1 MPLTHPYRIVIQ
13 ARTTSSRLPAK
24 VLLPIGGMPLA
35 VLVARRVARNGA
47 DIVLATSTLPEDDLL
62 AHTAEGAGLAVVR
75 GPIDDVFE
83 RFLIAT
89 ADLADTDIC
98 VRLTADNPVPDADF
112 VEQIVALLRQSGKQ
126 YIAYGNDGLWL
137 PYGLSAEAFYVGAL
151 RQAQKETLTTY
162 DREHVTPWI
171 RRKYADYV
179 RPAFPDWTSD
189 LGHLRCTVDELRDYL
204 KTEKLFRDLPD
215 AIHAN
220 WRDLVQ
226 ELERVSGGEH
236 PAVGFV
242 LGTAQLGMP
251 YGRTN
256 KAGFS
261 NENEAQ
267 SLLEEA
273 VNGGVVAIDTAR
285 AYGESEKRIGD
296 FLHKSGSHDAPQIVT
311 KLDPLSLLKPLDD
324 AATVER
330 QVLESVESS
339 QRSLGLECLPVLL
352 LHRGD
357 HLTAFDGTVW
367 RTLLYLQ
374 AQGKIAT
381 LGVSV
386 QSPDELRH
394 ALNYPEVKHI
404 QLPFNVLDWRWD
416 RVVVDLRLRPD
427 VTVHVRSVFLQ
438 GLLVQESAVDWP
450 EIEGVKGEAILAA
463 LRKFLIE
470 FERESLQDLCV
481 AYVRG
486 MSWIDGA
493 VLGVDT
499 KEQLAQLQSLWAL
512 PALSHHE
519 ANLLK
524 SSLPRAPEQ
533 FLNPALWP
541 LRNTSG
547 V

>member
-1 MPLTHPYRIVIQ
+1 MPLKHPYRIVIQ

-47 DIVLATSTLPEDDLL
+47 DVVLATSTLPEDDLL
-62 AHTAEGAGLAVVR
+62 AHTVEGAGLAVIR

-137 PYGLSAEAFYVGAL
+137 PYGLSAEAFYVSAL
-151 RQAQKETLTTY
+151 RQAQKEPLTAY

-171 RRKYADYV
+171 RRRYADYV
-179 RPAFPDWTSD
+179 RPAFPNWTSD
-189 LGHLRCTVDELRDYL
+189 LGHLRCTVDELPDYL
-204 KTEKLFRDLPD
+204 KAEKLFRDLPNSIQAD
-215 AIHAN
+215 
-220 WRDLVQ
+220 WRDLVR
-226 ELERVSGGEH
+226 ELEKVPGGKH
-236 PAVGFV
+236 PTVAFV

-256 KAGFS
+256 KTGFS
-261 NENEAQ
+261 DESEAQ

-273 VNGGVVAIDTAR
+273 ANGGVVAIDTAR
-285 AYGESEKRIGD
+285 AYGESERRIGN
-296 FLHKSGSHDAPQIVT
+296 FLHKSGSDGAQTVT
-311 KLDPLSLLKPLDD
+311 KLDPLSFLKPLDD

-330 QVLESVESS
+330 KVLESVESS

-352 LHRGD
+352 LHRAD
-357 HLTAFDGTVW
+357 HLTAFNGTIW
-367 RTLLYLQ
+367 RTLLCLQ
-374 AQGKIAT
+374 AEGKIAA

-386 QSPDELRH
+386 QNPNELRH
-394 ALNYPEVKHI
+394 ALNYTEVKHI
-404 QLPFNVLDWRWD
+404 QLPFNILDWRWD
-416 RVVVDLRLRPD
+416 SLVVGLRLRPD

-438 GLLVQESAVDWP
+438 GLLVQETDEDWP
-450 EIEGVKGEAILAA
+450 EIEGVNGGAILAT
-463 LRKFLIE
+463 LRKSRIE
-470 FERESLQDLCV
+470 FGRESLQDLCV

-499 KEQLAQLQSLWAL
+499 KEQLAHLRSLWTL
-512 PALSHHE
+512 PALSQQE

-524 SSLPRAPEQ
+524 SSLPRVPERL
-533 FLNPALWP
+533 LNPALWP
-541 LRNTSG
+541 LRGTSRM
-547 V
+547 